1 MALQD
6 ALRIPRATYRIQL
19 NPQFTFADLE
29 RRADYLA
36 KLGISDCY
44 LSPILQSSPGST
56 HGYDVANYRRINPD
70 LGGEPAFMQCAH
82 RLAENGLGLV
92 VDFVPNHMGISGPM
106 NAWWNNVLENGPHSP
121 YAKFFDVSWRTM
133 EGGERPHILVPVLE
147 DHYGVVLEK
156 GMLKLKYEEGHLRIT
171 LGELHFPL
179 NAGAYAAVL
188 ARLASDPAL
197 PEQTR
202 PAELD
207 ELLHAFHRLGPAA
220 SAWAPN
226 PDVPV
231 QLQELKKQLAAL
243 VSQNALVRAR
253 LEAQL
258 TELNGRPGEPAS
270 FDALDKLLGLQS
282 YRLARWKTGIYAINY
297 RRFFAI
303 DTLIGLRMENPEVF
317 SESHALIAMLIKEG
331 KITGLRIDHID
342 GLWNPQQY
350 LAQLQTLRPDAPA
363 GKPDAPFYVVVEK
376 ILERGENLPEDWAT
390 HGTTGYEFITECA
403 GLFVRTEAADE
414 FSALYRDFTGKAGT
428 YANLVYE
435 KKRLILSEMFV
446 NTLTQMTTG
455 LFNLL
460 VPDRHWRDL
469 TRAELA
475 IALRELIAAFPVY
488 RTYRR
493 MGQPCSA
500 QDKLFVEHAY
510 QGALARN
517 PRFDAKT
524 LDIVRDVIIGA
535 YPEPE
540 CALERREQIER
551 WVLSFQQ
558 YTGAIMAKSVEDTVF
573 FVYNRLIALNEVG
586 GEPSEFGLDISEF
599 HAANRERHRQTPQ
612 SLIATSTH
620 DNKLSEDV
628 RARLYPLSEIPEEWR
643 AWLQEWREMNS
654 VHKAVVDNH
663 EAPDANEEYHL
674 YQAML
679 GAWPL
684 GAETV
689 DETFRG
695 RIKQYFRKAVNEAK
709 LNTTWVEPNEDWLS
723 AGDRFIDRILSVETG
738 KAFLVSVAPR
748 AARLA
753 HYGMINSLSQ
763 TVLKLTCPGVP
774 DIYQGNELWDFS
786 LVDPDN
792 RRPVDFHLRAE
803 MLESVAGRKSAE
815 LLLNWRDGGIKL
827 RTLRDLLHFRGDH
840 PRLFS
845 FGDYKPLELT
855 GPHATNAAAFCRRY
869 EHDCIVVVIPKQTA
883 KIGCPPVGPIW
894 AETALIFPAELAGSG
909 VEWQDLL
916 TWKKLPAAE
925 SMPIASLFAELPI
938 CVLYAQ
944 LP

>member
-6 ALRIPRATYRIQL
+6 AFRIPRATYRIQL

-29 RRADYLA
+29 QRAEYLA

-44 LSPILQSSPGST
+44 TSPILQSSPGST

-70 LGGEPAFMQCAH
+70 LGGEPAFMQCAN
-82 RLAENGLGLV
+82 RLKEVGLGLL

-121 YAKFFDVSWRTM
+121 YAKFFDVSWRSM
-133 EGGERPHILVPVLE
+133 DGGERPHILVPVLE

-156 GMLKLKYEEGHLRIT
+156 GALRVKYEEGQLRIT

-179 NAGAYAAVL
+179 NASAYAAVL
-188 ARLASDPAL
+188 ARLAADPEL
-197 PEQTR
+197 PAATR
-202 PAELD
+202 PAELN

-220 SAWAPN
+220 SAGAPN
-226 PDVPV
+226 PEVPV
-231 QLQELKKQLAAL
+231 QLKELKKQLASL
-243 VSQNALVRAR
+243 VAKHGLLRGR

-270 FDALDKLLGLQS
+270 FDALDKILTLQS

-303 DTLIGLRMENPEVF
+303 DTLIGLRMENAEVF
-317 SESHALIAMLIKEG
+317 AESHALMALLIKEG

-350 LAQLQTLRPDAPA
+350 LAQLQSLRPGAA
-363 GKPDAPFYVVVEK
+363 EGQPDAPFYVVVEK

-403 GLFVRTEAADE
+403 GLLVRRESADE
-414 FSALYRDFTGKAGT
+414 FTALYREFTGSAGT
-428 YANLVYE
+428 YPDLVYA

-446 NTLTQMTTG
+446 NTLTQLTGG
-455 LFNLL
+455 LFSLL
-460 VPDRHWRDL
+460 VTDRHWRDL

-493 MGQPCSA
+493 LGEPCSP
-500 QDKLFVEHAY
+500 QDRQFVEQAY
-510 QGALARN
+510 QAALARN
-517 PRFDAKT
+517 PRFDLQT
-524 LDIVRDVIIGA
+524 LEIVRDVIIGA
-535 YPEPE
+535 YPPAEGT
-540 CALERREQIER
+540 AERKVQLAR
-551 WVLSFQQ
+551 WVFSFQQ

-586 GEPSEFGLDISEF
+586 GEPSEFGLETADF
-599 HAANRERHRQTPQ
+599 HAANRERRRQTPQ
-612 SLIATSTH
+612 GLIATSTH

-643 AWLQEWREMNS
+643 AWLREWREMNS
-654 VHKAVVDNH
+654 GHKSVVDGH

-674 YQAML
+674 YQALL

-684 GAETV
+684 AADTV
-689 DETFRG
+689 DETFRD

-709 LNTTWVEPNEDWLS
+709 LNTTWVEPNDAWLN
-723 AGDRFIDRILSVETG
+723 AGDRFIDRMLSPETG
-738 KAFLVSVAPR
+738 QAFIASIVPR

-753 HYGMINSLSQ
+753 HYGMVNSLCQ

-774 DIYQGNELWDFS
+774 DFYQGNEVWDFS

-792 RRPVDFHLRAE
+792 RRPVDFQLRSA
-803 MLESVAGRKSAE
+803 MLEAVAERKSAE

-827 RTLRDLLHFRGDH
+827 RVIRDLLHFRGDH
-840 PRLFS
+840 PALFS
-845 FGDYKPLELT
+845 FGDYTALELT
-855 GPHATNAAAFCRRY
+855 GPHAGHAAAFCRRH
-869 EHDCIVVVIPKQTA
+869 EHDCLVVVVPRQTA

-894 AETALIFPAELAGSG
+894 AETALTLPDELAGNG
-909 VEWQDLL
+909 LQWQDLL
-916 TWKKLPAAE
+916 TWKKLPAAQ
-925 SMPIASLFAELPI
+925 SIPLATLFADLPI
-938 CVLYAQ
+938 CVLYVT

>member
-6 ALRIPRATYRIQL
+6 AQRIPRATYRVQL
-19 NPQFTFADLE
+19 NGQFTFADLE
-29 RRADYLA
+29 RRAEYLA

-44 LSPILQSSPGST
+44 TSPILQSSPGST
-56 HGYDVANYRRINPD
+56 HGYDVANYRRINPE
-70 LGGEPAFMQCAH
+70 LGGEAGFMQCAQ
-82 RLAENGLGLV
+82 RLAEVGLGVL

-156 GMLKLKYEEGHLRIT
+156 GTLKLKYEEGQLRIT
-171 LGELHFPL
+171 AGELHFPL
-179 NAGAYAAVL
+179 NAAAYATVL
-188 ARLASDPAL
+188 ARLDQDPDYPTSD
-197 PEQTR
+197 R
-202 PAELD
+202 PPQLAEL
-207 ELLHAFHRLGPAA
+207 LQAFRRLGPAA
-220 SAWAPN
+220 SAWTAN
-226 PDVPV
+226 PDVPA
-231 QLQELKKQLAAL
+231 QLKELKQQLAEL
-243 VSQNALVRAR
+243 VARDEPLRRR

-258 TELNGRPGEPAS
+258 AGLNGEPGQPAS
-270 FDALDKLLGLQS
+270 FDALDQLLALQS

-317 SESHALIAMLIKEG
+317 AESHALIAMLIKEG

-342 GLWNPQQY
+342 GLWNPQRY
-350 LAQLQTLRPDAPA
+350 LAQLQTLRPGQAE
-363 GKPDAPFYVVVEK
+363 GKSDAPFYVVVEK
-376 ILERGENLPEDWAT
+376 ILERGENLPDDWAT

-403 GLFVRTEAADE
+403 GIFVRGEAEAE
-414 FSALYRDFTGKAGT
+414 FSRIYRDFTGNAAT
-428 YANLVYE
+428 YSELVYQ

-446 NTLTQMTTG
+446 NTLTQLTTG
-455 LFNLL
+455 LFAIL
-460 VPDRHWRDL
+460 VTDRHWRDL
-469 TRAELA
+469 TRAEMA

-493 MGQPCSA
+493 LGQPCSD
-500 QDKLFVEHAY
+500 QDKIFIEHAY
-510 QGALARN
+510 QEALRRN

-524 LDIVRDVIIGA
+524 LDIVRDVLTGV
-535 YPEPE
+535 YPP
-540 CALERREQIER
+540 AGTAPERREQIER

-573 FVYNRLIALNEVG
+573 FLYNRLIALNEVG
-586 GEPSEFGLDISEF
+586 GEPSEFGLKLPEF

-643 AWLQEWREMNS
+643 AWLQEWRPLNQPFKS
-654 VHKAVVDNH
+654 VVDGH

-674 YQAML
+674 YQSLL

-689 DETFRG
+689 DEIFRD

-709 LNTTWVEPNEDWLS
+709 LNTTWVEPNDAWLG
-723 AGDRFIDRILSVETG
+723 AGDRFIDQILSPESG
-738 KAFLVSVAPR
+738 RAFLASLAPK

-753 HYGMINSLSQ
+753 HFGMVNSLSQ
-763 TVLKLTCPGVP
+763 TALKLTCPGVP
-774 DIYQGNELWDFS
+774 DFYQGSEIWDFS

-792 RRPVDFHLRAE
+792 RRPVDFDRRE
-803 MLESVAGRKSAE
+803 KMLEAVAQRKSAE
-815 LLLNWRDGGIKL
+815 LLLNWKDGGIKL
-827 RTLRDLLHFRGDH
+827 RLARDLLHFRGDH

-845 FGDYKPLELT
+845 FGDYQPMELT
-855 GPHATNAAAFCRRY
+855 GPHAANAVAFYRQHEKECL
-869 EHDCIVVVIPKQTA
+869 VVIVPRQTA

-894 AETALIFPAELAGSG
+894 AETALQFPPALASG
-909 VEWQDLL
+909 VEWLDLL

-925 SMPIASLFAELPI
+925 SIPVASLFSELPV
-938 CVLYAQ
+938 CVLYAT